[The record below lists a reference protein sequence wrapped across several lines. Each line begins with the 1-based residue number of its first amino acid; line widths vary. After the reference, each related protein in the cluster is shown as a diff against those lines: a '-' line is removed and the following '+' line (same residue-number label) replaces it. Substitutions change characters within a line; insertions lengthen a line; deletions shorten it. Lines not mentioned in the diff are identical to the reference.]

1 MTRFEQAFADYGADY
16 QTTLGRFMGSEA
28 MYLRILDMLFQD
40 ENLANLGGA
49 LDRGDLTA
57 AFECAHTL
65 KGVAGNLGL
74 EPLYQSVCAIVEPLR
89 AGQDRDDYPAL
100 YRSIQTEYENAA
112 RFRRA
117 LQP

>member
-1 MTRFEQAFADYGADY
+1 MTHFEQAFADYGADY
-16 QTTLGRFMGSEA
+16 QTTLSRFMGSEA

-40 ENLANLGGA
+40 ENLDRLGEA

-74 EPLYQSVCAIVEPLR
+74 EPFYQSICAIVEPLR
-89 AGQDRDDYPAL
+89 AREARTDYPTL
-100 YRSIQTEYENAA
+100 YQSIRNEYQKAHHFRQT
-112 RFRRA
+112 